1 MVNNMKIK
9 RVVIIGMGLIGGS
22 IGKALIAKGIA
33 DEVIGVCRKES
44 SLRRAIAEK
53 SLTKGYVNSYKEA
66 LTGAE
71 IILIATPVNTIKEVL
86 KKIAEVVNDTKIL
99 VSDAGSTKKEIVDYA
114 DRFKDK
120 FSFIG
125 AHPLAGSEKSGVEY
139 SSSGLFE
146 NSVCILT
153 PTKDSADENY
163 EKVKNLWESLGAV
176 TCRLSPEEHDKNIA
190 FSSHLPHAAA
200 YALMGAL
207 PDAFPRN
214 MIASGF
220 KDITRIASS
229 DPELWKDI
237 FMSNKTNVIKAIR
250 CFKNILSEFEE
261 DIKAERA
268 EELKIKLKK
277 MKEMRDNIV

>member
-1 MVNNMKIK
+1 MRIKKI
-9 RVVIIGMGLIGGS
+9 VIIGMGLIGGS
-22 IGKALIAKGIA
+22 IGKALIKKNLA
-33 DEVIGVCRKES
+33 DEVAGVCRRES
-44 SLRRAIAEK
+44 SLDRAVREK
-53 SLTKGYVNSYKEA
+53 SLTKGFINNYGEA
-66 LTGAE
+66 VRGAD
-71 IILIATPVNTIKEVL
+71 IILIATPVSTIKGILKNLSEV
-86 KKIAEVVNDTKIL
+86 INDTKIL

-114 DRFKDK
+114 ARFKDK

-153 PTKDSADENY
+153 PTKDSSNENY

-176 TCRLSPEEHDKNIA
+176 TCRLSPEEHDNNIA

-237 FMSNKTNVIKAIR
+237 FMSNKTNVVKAIR
-250 CFKNILSEFEE
+250 CFRNILSEFEE
-261 DIKAERA
+261 DIKAGRA
-268 EELKIKLKK
+268 EELKIKLQK
-277 MKEMRDNIV
+277 MKEMRNNIV